1 MPKDLEPAEIKL
13 NAAAILREEIL
24 LQKKQEIE
32 RRRVRDL
39 EVNMRDSGEFEE
51 W

>member
-1 MPKDLEPAEIKL
+1 MPVELEPAEIKL

-32 RRRVRDL
+32 KKRL
-39 EVNMRDSGEFEE
+39 
-51 W
+51 